1 MDVFFSEGE
10 TVSPLLPCFT
20 LADLSQMVVKAQV
33 GEENLPQ
40 IQPGMFAEMTLT
52 AFPDTRLTG
61 KVQSVA
67 PYAKAA
73 SLLDQNG
80 GVSTDVIF
88 SISNDVADVK
98 PGYTVSVKVR
108 TESREDTL
116 LLPYP
121 CVAQDEQNREYVM
134 VVQEGR
140 AKKMPVETGLE
151 VGEQVEITAGLTG
164 EERVIRAPGSLKG
177 GQAVAEEEEAYE
189 LG

>member
-1 MDVFFSEGE
+1 M
-10 TVSPLLPCFT
+10 
-20 LADLSQMVVKAQV
+20 
-33 GEENLPQ
+33 
-40 IQPGMFAEMTLT
+40 
-52 AFPDTRLTG
+52 
-61 KVQSVA
+61 
-67 PYAKAA
+67 
-73 SLLDQNG
+73 
-80 GVSTDVIF
+80 
-88 SISNDVADVK
+88 K

-116 LLPYP
+116 LLPYT

-140 AKKMPVETGLE
+140 AKKMLVETGLE

-164 EERVIRAPGSLKG
+164 EERVIRAPGSLKT